1 MSDAHLT
8 YNIQSTEYLHGLIFV
23 YQRTDVHVYACHRQK
38 TTPVSHEVYDVS
50 ITCTEH
56 MADILHIYIYTIYTL
71 LNMKIN
77 LFNYCLF
84 YSKNKIQIK
93 LGTESN

>member
-38 TTPVSHEVYDVS
+38 TTPVSHEVYVS

>member
-38 TTPVSHEVYDVS
+38 TTPVSHEVYVS

-56 MADILHIYIYTIYTL
+56 MADVLHIYIRFIH
-71 LNMKIN
+71 
-77 LFNYCLF
+77 F
-84 YSKNKIQIK
+84 
-93 LGTESN
+93 